1 MAEPSLEPNP
11 ESELEGSRMSFME
24 HLRELRVRVRN
35 AAIAL
40 VVCFFVA
47 YTFKGEI
54 LYFLVRPLI
63 DAMVERGADPELVA
77 QALYYRDLLEPFW
90 AFISLS
96 LWSGLFLASPFVFY
110 QLWKFISPGLY
121 KRERLIGVGFAVSSA
136 ICFIGGALFC
146 YYLVLPVAYD
156 FLLGFATDNIAEI
169 EHAFGLEYQFDYNIA
184 LKYEQ
189 SLRPYIDLTR
199 NLMLAFGLIF
209 ELPVLIGVL
218 AGLGMVTHR
227 SLWKFN
233 RWWIVISFVIGA
245 ILTPTPDPMSQT
257 LMAGPMIVLYNLSIL
272 IAWAITRRREAR
284 LGTPPAGD

>member
-1 MAEPSLEPNP
+1 MAEPSLEGER

-35 AAIAL
+35 SAIAL
-40 VVCFFVA
+40 ILCFFVA

-90 AFISLS
+90 TFISLA

-121 KRERLIGVGFAVSSA
+121 KRERLIGVAFAVSSA

-156 FLLGFATDNIAEI
+156 FLLGFATSNLAEV
-169 EHAFGLEYQFDYNIA
+169 EHAFGIEYEFDYNIA

-189 SLRPYIDLTR
+189 NLRPYVDLTR

-245 ILTPTPDPMSQT
+245 ILTPTPDPLSQT

-272 IAWAITRRREAR
+272 IAWVITRRREAR
-284 LGTPPAGD
+284 LGSPPPE